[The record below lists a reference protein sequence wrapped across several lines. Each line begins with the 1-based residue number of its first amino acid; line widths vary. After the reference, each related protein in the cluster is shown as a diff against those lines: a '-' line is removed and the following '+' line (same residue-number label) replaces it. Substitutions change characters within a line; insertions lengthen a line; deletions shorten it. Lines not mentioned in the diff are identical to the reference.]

1 MPATI
6 ANYVDQ
12 LSSVSAPASDD
23 VLIIHDTSAGTPGK
37 VTLAAAL
44 SGYTGR
50 VVDTTATTL
59 TVTAAA
65 HANRIVTIS
74 SAAPIAVTLPAA
86 TGTGNTY
93 RFVFEVA
100 ATATTSSIKCVGT
113 DDFAGMLAQF
123 DTSATDI
130 TGIAFAATATDDTIA
145 FDGTTRSG
153 VLGTIVELID
163 VATGHWAGSVRGPAT
178 GSYATP
184 FSATV

>member
-12 LSSVSAPASDD
+12 LSTVAAPASDD

-37 VTLAAAL
+37 VAL
-44 SGYTGR
+44 SALGGFTGK
-50 VVDTTATTL
+50 VVNTTATEF

-65 HANRIVTIS
+65 HAGRTVTIS

-100 ATATTSSIKCVGT
+100 ATGTTSSIKCVGT
-113 DDFAGMLAQF
+113 DDFAGMLAVF

-130 TGIAFAATATDDTIA
+130 TAIAFAATATDDTMA

-163 VATGHWAGSVRGPAT
+163 VATGHWAGGIRGPAT